1 MGWWRRS
8 WAGPWPGHGPFA
20 YLPPWERPGWTYWAA
35 VPVYDRESE
44 LRSLQAYR
52 LYLEDLRSWLDEEL
66 RAVDKRISEL
76 KSGQQA

>member
-1 MGWWRRS
+1 
-8 WAGPWPGHGPFA
+8 
-20 YLPPWERPGWTYWAA
+20 
-35 VPVYDRESE
+35 VYDRESE